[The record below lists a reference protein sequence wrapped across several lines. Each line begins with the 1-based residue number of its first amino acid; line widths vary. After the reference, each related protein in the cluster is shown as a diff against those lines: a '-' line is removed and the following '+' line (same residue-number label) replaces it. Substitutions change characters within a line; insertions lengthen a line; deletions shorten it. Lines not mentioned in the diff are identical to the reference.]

1 MSEYRIRESGDIK
14 SQGEIRAMHK
24 NTSFPKVWGENVH
37 EAIGIDPVL
46 VTPKPQSTGAF
57 KHHTRNGAEQ
67 DANGNWVQAW
77 AEKNMFSKYTDG
89 EGVVHTKAQQE
100 TAYQDGLD
108 ATAAKSAR
116 TDRDSKLGLTDWIVV
131 KSVEGGTAVPSDWV
145 TYRQALRDIPEQESF
160 PHEIIW
166 PTEPT

>member
-14 SQGEIRAMHK
+14 SQGEIRKLHP
-24 NTSFPKVWGENVH
+24 NTSIPKIWDSNVCDSL
-37 EAIGIDPVL
+37 EIDPVL
-46 VTPKPQSTGAF
+46 ITPKPESAEAY
-57 KHHTRNGAEQ
+57 KYYARNGVEQ

-116 TDRDSKLGLTDWIVV
+116 TDRDSRLALTDFHGLTDTVM
-131 KSVEGGTAVPSDWV
+131 SEEMT
-145 TYRQALRDIPEQESF
+145 TYRQALRDVPEQLGFPGEITWPES
-160 PHEIIW
+160 P
-166 PTEPT
+166 